1 MPDKK
6 YTIAIV
12 GNPNCGK
19 TTLFNG
25 LTGNTH
31 TVGNWPGVTVEKKEG
46 KIKNEN
52 VEINVVDLP
61 GIYSLSAYSEDERI
75 SRDFILSHEADLIV
89 NIVDASNIERNLY
102 LTTHLLEM
110 KVPVLLVFNM
120 KDVAVTKDIH
130 LNIQKVI
137 DTLKVPSIYVSAVK
151 KDDLK
156 KIKDSIISA
165 VDKKR
170 ISGVNISYEDE
181 LEDEINAIEPIITS
195 VSENMGAN
203 SRWFTIKL
211 LEGDEQLE
219 KMVGDANILTET
231 DIHDVRHRI
240 EKRIG
245 DEVDVSIADGR
256 YGFVHGLVSLAVK
269 RGAPQKTIT
278 EKIDNVVLN
287 RILGIP
293 IFFAVMYLVFWAT
306 ISLGGAFIDFFDI
319 IAGAIFVDGLE
330 TLLNSIGAPAW
341 ISAFFAT
348 GIGGGLQTI
357 ATFVPIIFML
367 FFMLSLLED
376 SGYMA
381 RAAFVMDRLMRI
393 IGLPGKAFI
402 PMLVG
407 FGCTVPAIMA
417 TRTLENRRDRIL
429 TIFMAPFMSC
439 GARLPVYALFAA
451 AFFPQS
457 GQNIVFLL
465 YIIGIVLAVLT
476 GILLKNTL
484 FKGESAPFVMELP
497 LYHTPRLG
505 HVFIHTWSKLKGFV
519 LKAGKVLIIIITIL
533 GFLNSLG
540 TDGSFGNED
549 AQNSVLSVAGKAVT
563 PLFSSFGI
571 EKDNW
576 PAAVGLF
583 TGLFAKEVVVGTIN
597 SLYSSMGESDE
608 GNNEEEDEFFFWGSI
623 GEAFGTIPVNVADLF
638 ALEALVDPL
647 GVNIGDVSEEN
658 SAAEELEVEPAVFKE
673 MRKRFRGG
681 GFGAFAYLL
690 FVLLYVPCLV
700 AVGAAFKEMGWKL
713 TLFQAVYST
722 MLAWVLATLFFQVTV
737 GHSAIWIISS
747 LFVLFLSVSGIYFWA
762 HKNSGE
768 IL

>member
-1 MPDKK
+1 MSNKK
-6 YTIAIV
+6 HTIAIV

-46 KIKNEN
+46 TLKIESYD
-52 VEINVVDLP
+52 VNVVDLP

-75 SRDFILSHEADLIV
+75 SRDYILSHEADLIV

-120 KDVAVTKDIH
+120 KDVAAAKDIH
-130 LNIQKVI
+130 LYVSKVT
-137 DTLKVPSIYVSAVK
+137 DALKLPAVYVSAVK
-151 KDDLK
+151 RADVN
-156 KIKDSIISA
+156 KIKDAIVSA
-165 VDKKR
+165 IEKKD
-170 ISGVNISYEDE
+170 IANVEFSYEDE
-181 LEDEINAIEPIITS
+181 IEDEINSLIPKIES
-195 VSENMGAN
+195 VSKEIGADP
-203 SRWFTIKL
+203 RWFAVKM

-219 KMVGDANILTET
+219 DKAIAADAIDSKE
-231 DIHDVRHRI
+231 VKEAQARA
-240 EKRIG
+240 EKKIG
-245 DEVDVSIADGR
+245 DEVDVSIADAR

-269 RGAPQKTIT
+269 RGAPQKTAT
-278 EKIDNVVLN
+278 EKIDGVVLN
-287 RILGIP
+287 RILGLP
-293 IFFAVMYLVFWAT
+293 IFFVIMYLVFWAT
-306 ISLGGAFIDFFDI
+306 IGFGGAFIDFFDI
-319 IAGAIFVDGLE
+319 VAGAIFVDGFGAVLE
-330 TLLNSIGAPAW
+330 AINAPTW
-341 ISAFFAT
+341 LSAILST

-381 RAAFVMDRLMRI
+381 RAAFVMDRLMRL

-451 AFFPQS
+451 AFFPDA

-465 YIIGIVLAVLT
+465 YLIGILLAIVT
-476 GILLKNTL
+476 GILLKSTL

-497 LYHTPRLG
+497 LYHTPRLN

-519 LKAGKVLIIIITIL
+519 LKAGKVLIIIITLL
-533 GFLNSLG
+533 GFFNSMG

-549 AQNSVLSVAGKAVT
+549 SENSILSVAGKAVT

-571 EKDNW
+571 EKENW

-597 SLYSSMGESDE
+597 SLYSQAAEEIETDE
-608 GNNEEEDEFFFWGSI
+608 KFEFWSSI
-623 GEAFGTIPVNVADLF
+623 GEAFGTIPSNIANLF
-638 ALEALVDPL
+638 ALDAITDPL
-647 GVNIGDVSEEN
+647 GMNIGNVSEEID
-658 SAAEELEVEPAVFKE
+658 AAEKLEVEPAVFKE

-700 AVGAAFKEMGWKL
+700 AVGAAYKEMGWKL

-722 MLAWVLATLFFQVTV
+722 MLAWVLATLFFQFTV
-737 GHSAIWIISS
+737 GHSTLWIISS
-747 LFVLFLSVSGIYFWA
+747 LIVLGLSIGGIWFWA
-762 HKNSGE
+762 QKNTGE